1 MMKIAL
7 EQLPHQQ
14 EALKA
19 IHQGFRGIDEFT
31 DDPDKDYV
39 YANPLINCRGED
51 DANIDIKME
60 TGTGKTYV
68 GVRAIYDLHQKYGL
82 FKFIIVVPGPAI
94 KMGWKNFIESDYAR
108 QHFAEFY
115 ENTRINLSVINNG
128 DFNSKKGL
136 LPSHLVEF
144 VEGSRLN
151 SSTIEVMLINAGM
164 LTSDN
169 MKGIITRGKDAGKER
184 FNQALLSGFTKPYE
198 AISAT
203 RPIVIIDEPHRFNR
217 ENGQYKAIM
226 DLHPQMIIR
235 LGATFPNKQ
244 EGSGRNKVEVT
255 DYYRE
260 KPQHNLNAVDAFNKG
275 LVKGI
280 DIYYPTVPEDQARD
294 RYKVQKVNIKT
305 LSLKKGTETF
315 KFGVGDILP
324 FEGDIHYE
332 GGGLLSSGL
341 EVSEGMEL
349 LSATMQNSYQELII
363 RNAIDKHFE
372 AEIANFM
379 RDSQYQARIKTLSL
393 FFIDSIKSYREQD
406 GWLKKKFEE
415 HLQAKLINL
424 IKTYKLKKRPRE
436 KEYLSYLEA
445 TLTNLKDNVH
455 AGYFS
460 EDNGTGDEAIQDEV
474 EDILRNKEK
483 LLSFKDTHGNWETR
497 RFLFSKWTLR
507 EGWDNPNVFV
517 IAKLRS
523 SGSENSKIQE
533 VGRGLRLPV
542 DENGHRVLQTEWES
556 RLRYLISYDE
566 QGFAKK
572 LVAEVNKDAKLL
584 IEGTHLSRAIIDE
597 ILKHDSALTEEALLE
612 KLDDA
617 NVINRKNDF
626 KENGLEKLLE
636 LYPFLGEQN
645 RVRKDVITE
654 NKTKNTQR
662 IKLNKE
668 NWRKMQS
675 LWQKFSNRYMLEFD
689 DAGSEALQLIVESAL
704 SQRDNYMKQ
713 RAGIMHNQLAVDDK
727 GSNML
732 IKDQQ
737 SELSGAE
744 PLPGMSYG
752 EFLARLARETRI
764 QPSLL
769 HKSLYPMLKDT
780 LNGETD
786 YMNILTLDSL
796 AKDIRRRFDA
806 RFAQSY
812 HYHPLDFQASTSI
825 YDAEANDFKDD
836 ILASLIGVKEEHNVV
851 ADNRQLYEIPPLRYD
866 SEKPEKEL
874 LKYGYDQKVVA
885 FGKLPKRAIQVPKYT
900 GGSTTPDFIFMVEKE
915 DDMHVYLL
923 VETKAE
929 GAGMRLSDEQIIKI
943 QEKFFG
949 QLEEFGVEY
958 QVATSAQEVY
968 NKLLKVVNPE

>member
-82 FKFIIVVPGPAI
+82 FNFIIVVPGPAI

-460 EDNGTGDEAIQDEV
+460 EDNGTGDEAIQAEV

>member
-1 MMKIAL
+1 MKIAL

-14 EALKA
+14 EALEA
-19 IHQGFRGIDEFT
+19 IHQAFRGLDEFS

-39 YANPLINCRGED
+39 YANPLINYRGED

-136 LPSHLVEF
+136 LPAHLVEF

-217 ENGQYKAIM
+217 ENSQYKAIM

-235 LGATFPNKQ
+235 LGATFPIKQ
-244 EGSGRNKVEVT
+244 EGSGRNKVEIT
-255 DYYRE
+255 DYYRK
-260 KPQHNLNAVDAFNKG
+260 KPQHNLNAVDAFNEG

-294 RYKVQKVNIKT
+294 RYKVQKVKSKT
-305 LSLKKGTETF
+305 LALKKGTETF
-315 KFGVGDILP
+315 EFSVGDTLP
-324 FEGDIHYE
+324 FEGDVHYE
-332 GGGLLSSGL
+332 GNGLLSSGL

-349 LSATMQNSYQELII
+349 LSATMQNSYQELLI
-363 RNAIDKHFE
+363 RNSIDKHFE

-415 HLQAKLINL
+415 YLQAKLINL

-460 EDNGTGDEAIQDEV
+460 EDNGTGDEAIQAEV

-483 LLSFKDTHGNWETR
+483 LLSFKDEHGNWETR

-556 RLRYLISYDE
+556 RLCYLISYDE
-566 QGFAKK
+566 QEFAKK

-584 IEGTHLSRAIIDE
+584 IEGTHLSQAIIDE
-597 ILKHDSALTEEALLE
+597 ILKHDPALTEEALLE

-744 PLPGMSYG
+744 PLPGMRYG

-764 QPSLL
+764 QPGLL

-836 ILASLIGVKEEHNVV
+836 ILASLIGVKEDHNVV

-874 LKYGYDQKVVA
+874 LKYGYDQKVLA

-915 DDMHVYLL
+915 DDTHVYLL

>member
-1 MMKIAL
+1 MKIAL

-14 EALKA
+14 EALEA
-19 IHQGFRGIDEFT
+19 IHQAFRGLDEFS
-31 DDPDKDYV
+31 DEPDKDYV
-39 YANPLINCRGED
+39 YANPLINYRGQDES
-51 DANIDIKME
+51 NIDIKME

-108 QHFAEFY
+108 QHFSEFY

-136 LPSHLVEF
+136 LPAHLVEF

-184 FNQALLSGFTKPYE
+184 FNQALLSGFTKPDE

-217 ENGQYKAIM
+217 GNSQYESIL

-235 LGATFPNKQ
+235 LGATFPIKQ
-244 EGSGRNKVEVT
+244 EGSGRNKVEIT
-255 DYYRE
+255 DYYRK
-260 KPQHNLNAVDAFNKG
+260 KPQHNLNAVDAFNEG

-294 RYKVQKVNIKT
+294 RYKVHKVKSKT
-305 LSLKKGTETF
+305 LALKKGTETF
-315 KFGVGDILP
+315 EFGVGDTLP

-393 FFIDSIKSYREQD
+393 FFIDSIKSYREHD
-406 GWLKKKFEE
+406 GWLKKTFEK
-415 HLQAKLINL
+415 HLQAKVVSL
-424 IKTYKLKKRPRE
+424 IKNYKLKQRPRE
-436 KEYLSYLEA
+436 REYVSYLEA
-445 TLTNLKDNVH
+445 TLKNLKDNVH

-460 EDNGTGDEAIQDEV
+460 EDNGSGDEAIQAEV

-542 DENGHRVLQTEWES
+542 DENGHRVLQTEWDS

-584 IEGTHLSRAIIDE
+584 IEGTHLSQAIIDE
-597 ILKHDSALTEEALLE
+597 ILKYDSSLTEETLLE
-612 KLDDA
+612 KLDNE
-617 NVINRKNDF
+617 NVINRTNVF
-626 KENGLEKLLE
+626 KENGIKKLLE
-636 LYPFLGEQN
+636 LYPFLGEKN
-645 RVRKDVITE
+645 RVRKDIITE
-654 NKTKNTQR
+654 NKAKNTQR

-689 DAGSEALQLIVESAL
+689 DAGSEAIQLIVESAL

-713 RAGIMHNQLAVDDK
+713 RAGIIHNQLAIDDK

-744 PLPGMSYG
+744 PLLGMRYG
-752 EFLARLARETRI
+752 DFVVRLARETRI

-769 HKSLYPMLKDT
+769 HKSLYPMLNDT

-786 YMNILTLDSL
+786 YLNSLTLDNL
-796 AKDIRRRFDA
+796 VKDIRRRFDS

-836 ILASLIGVKEEHNVV
+836 ILASLIGVKEDHHVI
-851 ADNRQLYEIPPLRYD
+851 ADSRQLYEVPPLRYD

-874 LKYGYDQKVVA
+874 LKYGYDQKVIA

-915 DDMHVYLL
+915 DDTHVYLL

>member
-1 MMKIAL
+1 MKIAL

-14 EALKA
+14 EALEA

-39 YANPLINCRGED
+39 YANPLINYRGED

-136 LPSHLVEF
+136 LPAHLVEF

-217 ENGQYKAIM
+217 ENSQYKAIM

-235 LGATFPNKQ
+235 LGATFPIKQ
-244 EGSGRNKVEVT
+244 EGSGRNKVEIT
-255 DYYRE
+255 DYYRK
-260 KPQHNLNAVDAFNKG
+260 KPQHNLNAVDAFNEG

-294 RYKVQKVNIKT
+294 RYKVQKVKSKT
-305 LSLKKGTETF
+305 LALKKGTETF
-315 KFGVGDILP
+315 EFSVGDTLP
-324 FEGDIHYE
+324 FEGDVHYE
-332 GGGLLSSGL
+332 GNGLLSSGL

-363 RNAIDKHFE
+363 RNSIDKHFE

-415 HLQAKLINL
+415 YLQAKLINL

-460 EDNGTGDEAIQDEV
+460 EDNGTGDEAIQAEV

-483 LLSFKDTHGNWETR
+483 LLSFKDAHGNWETR

-566 QGFAKK
+566 QEFAKK

-584 IEGTHLSRAIIDE
+584 IEGTHLSQAIIDE
-597 ILKHDSALTEEALLE
+597 ILKHDPALTEEALLE

-744 PLPGMSYG
+744 PLPGMRYG

-836 ILASLIGVKEEHNVV
+836 ILASLIGVKEDHNVV

-874 LKYGYDQKVVA
+874 LKYGYDQKVLA

-915 DDMHVYLL
+915 DDTHVYLL

>member
-1 MMKIAL
+1 MKIAL

-14 EALKA
+14 EALEA

-39 YANPLINCRGED
+39 YANPLINYRGED

-136 LPSHLVEF
+136 LPAHLVEF

-217 ENGQYKAIM
+217 ENSQYKAIM

-235 LGATFPNKQ
+235 LGATFPIKQ
-244 EGSGRNKVEVT
+244 EGSGRNKVEIT
-255 DYYRE
+255 DYYRK
-260 KPQHNLNAVDAFNKG
+260 KPQHNLNAVDAFNEG

-294 RYKVQKVNIKT
+294 RYKVQKVKSKT
-305 LSLKKGTETF
+305 LALKKGTETF
-315 KFGVGDILP
+315 EFSVGDTLP
-324 FEGDIHYE
+324 FEGDVHYE
-332 GGGLLSSGL
+332 GNGLLSSGL

-363 RNAIDKHFE
+363 RNSIDKHFE

-415 HLQAKLINL
+415 YLQAKLINL

-460 EDNGTGDEAIQDEV
+460 EDNGTGDEAIQAEV

-483 LLSFKDTHGNWETR
+483 LLSFKDEHGNWETR

-517 IAKLRS
+517 IAKFRS

-566 QGFAKK
+566 QEFAKK

-584 IEGTHLSRAIIDE
+584 IEGTHLSQAIIDE
-597 ILKHDSALTEEALLE
+597 ILKHDPALTEEALLE

-737 SELSGAE
+737 SELYGAE
-744 PLPGMSYG
+744 PLPGMRYG

-836 ILASLIGVKEEHNVV
+836 ILASLIGVKEDHNVV

-874 LKYGYDQKVVA
+874 LKYGYDQKVLA

-915 DDMHVYLL
+915 DDTHVYLL

>member
-1 MMKIAL
+1 MKIAL

-39 YANPLINCRGED
+39 YANPLINYRGKD

-136 LPSHLVEF
+136 LPAHLVEF

-217 ENGQYKAIM
+217 ENSQYKAIM

-235 LGATFPNKQ
+235 LGATFPIKQ
-244 EGSGRNKVEVT
+244 EGSGRNKVEIT
-255 DYYRE
+255 DYYRK
-260 KPQHNLNAVDAFNKG
+260 KPQHNLNAVDAFNEG

-294 RYKVQKVNIKT
+294 RYKVQKVKSKT
-305 LSLKKGTETF
+305 LALKKGTETF
-315 KFGVGDILP
+315 EFSVGDTLP

-332 GGGLLSSGL
+332 GNGLLSSGL

-460 EDNGTGDEAIQDEV
+460 EDNGTGDEAIQAEV

-483 LLSFKDTHGNWETR
+483 LLSFKDAHGNWETR

-566 QGFAKK
+566 QEFAKK

-584 IEGTHLSRAIIDE
+584 IEGTHLSQAIIDE

-645 RVRKDVITE
+645 RVRKGVITE

-744 PLPGMSYG
+744 PLPGMRYG

-836 ILASLIGVKEEHNVV
+836 ILASLIGVKEDHNVV

-874 LKYGYDQKVVA
+874 LKYGYDQKVLA

-915 DDMHVYLL
+915 DDTHVYLL

>member
-108 QHFAEFY
+108 QHFAELY

-136 LPSHLVEF
+136 LPAHLVEF

-460 EDNGTGDEAIQDEV
+460 EDNGTGDEAIQAEV

-483 LLSFKDTHGNWETR
+483 LLSFKDKHGNWETR

-744 PLPGMSYG
+744 PLPGMRYG

-915 DDMHVYLL
+915 DDTHVYLL

>member
-1 MMKIAL
+1 MKIAL

-460 EDNGTGDEAIQDEV
+460 EDNGTGDEAIQAEV